1 MRVLKIAVMM
11 STLGAAA
18 ACGREAKPAQPQQNL
33 TWLDSMMV
41 QPAQPAAASA
51 MELNQAPVPQPAAQ
65 PQALASVA
73 EKPAT
78 SSTTTHHTSS
88 TSHHRSARRSSSG
101 SSGTYA
107 GPVYTQRRT
116 YTVKHTRRDAA
127 IGAAGGAVIGAVA
140 GGGRHRVRGAIVGG
154 VLGGVAG
161 AVIGNNVD
169 KHRISY

>member
-65 PQALASVA
+65 PQALAAVA

-78 SSTTTHHTSS
+78 SSTTHHTSS
-88 TSHHRSARRSSSG
+88 TTHHRSARRSSSG
-101 SSGTYA
+101 SRGSYA

-140 GGGRHRVRGAIVGG
+140 GGSHHRVRGAIVGG

-169 KHRISY
+169 KHRISS